1 MMKIIST
8 RERSAN
14 EGVKILVYGKP
25 GVGKTRMAMTCETP
39 LILSVERHGLLSL
52 ADQDIS
58 SVDVTMFGQAVSIVE
73 EYVQSPEAQARF
85 RTIVIDSLS
94 ALAEMKLEEELK
106 YAKDG
111 RRAYGEMA
119 LQVKR
124 LVNNLINRCGAHVYC
139 IAKEG
144 ETAVVGT
151 EKMCAVPL
159 FPGSKFQSEVPYLF
173 HIVGRLSDEGLAV
186 KGTDYF
192 QAKDRTGA
200 LSPVEPKHI
209 GKIIHKILSIK
220 LTEGE

>member
-1 MMKIIST
+1 MKIIST

-52 ADQDIS
+52 ADQDIA
-58 SVDVTMFGQAVSIVE
+58 SVDIKSFSQAVTAVK
-73 EYVQSPEAQARF
+73 EYLNSPEAQGRF

-94 ALAEMKLEEELK
+94 ALAEMKLEEELA
-106 YAKDG
+106 YQKDG

-119 LQVKR
+119 LTVKR
-124 LVNNLINRCGAHVYC
+124 LVNDLVNKCSAHVYC
-139 IAKEG
+139 IAKET
-144 ETAVVGT
+144 ETTVVGT
-151 EKMCAVPL
+151 EKTCAVPL

-173 HIVGRLSDEGLAV
+173 HIVGRLSDNGLYV
-186 KGTDYF
+186 RGTDFF

-200 LSPVEPKHI
+200 LQPVEPKHL
-209 GKIIHKILSIK
+209 GKIIHKIISLKI
-220 LTEGE
+220 TEGV